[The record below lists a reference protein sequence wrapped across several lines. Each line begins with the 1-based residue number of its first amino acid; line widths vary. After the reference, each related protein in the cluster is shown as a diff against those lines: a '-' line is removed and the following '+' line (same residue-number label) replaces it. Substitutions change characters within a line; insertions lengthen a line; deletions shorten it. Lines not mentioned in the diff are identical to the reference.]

1 MKTSIQ
7 SLVLTLALS
16 WTCNTLAIPADGP
29 NLVFWPSAVTSQLSQ
44 RIVTDTY
51 QDSTGSM
58 WLSTQEGLNVYDGR
72 RVEKYLSLFV
82 EENGLPP
89 GGLLGTKESA
99 DGTLWIATT
108 ATLTKFD
115 RTKKEFLI
123 PAGLQRKKL
132 DIHAFELEKTGQVW
146 LGMTGAVGIFRPE
159 TDQYFHFKLPIAQF
173 NPNAQVLDLIVSDSG
188 TYALVSGHGIYRLK
202 WLAGDLEFIPLS
214 INVDIANMA
223 AYTISLKN
231 DDIWLATLDQGIVI
245 ISTNNKSIRRIT
257 AGNDVLDLPSNSIS
271 AVFHDDDNATWIGTG
286 KGLSITLD
294 GGRTFRNY
302 SDFNEGLSDT
312 QVYSIYKSDD
322 STFWIGFINGLVQAR
337 ASIVTPIS
345 RNNSNI
351 LSNTVNGVFVSD
363 DGTLWLATDAGVS
376 FQKPGGQNFS
386 HINSSTNSLIAD
398 DVATTVLADKTTV
411 WIGTFEGGLYRY
423 DRKAAS
429 ISRVLYDPNSSDGL
443 HSNAIT
449 SLEKAGSEEII
460 VGTYGG
466 GLSIVEPSGRVARTF
481 RSTEGSNISDRV
493 FALLNDK
500 NRGILVANENG
511 IAKLSSDLSDY
522 RNTSFATLA
531 LGDDSNLTNIG
542 TIEIQH
548 GQDNSLWIGTL
559 RYGLIKAERTT
570 EGEITS
576 VINKSRSL
584 NLPSNAV
591 MGIHKDATDQ
601 YWISHNE
608 GLTRF
613 NPDTLKVRHYTNKFG
628 ANNGEFLVG
637 SSFNTQQ
644 GIIYFGGFRGVVT
657 VDASAADQE
666 DRQVKVGLSSISV
679 MGEYRQFPDDLSTY
693 TLILDSNE
701 KIADIEFFGSEYVAP
716 EVIQYQ
722 YRILGFTDN
731 WINRKEERTVTLTDL
746 DAGEYVLEIAAKGV
760 LGDWNYD
767 ALKMPIIV
775 RPAWWQT
782 TYAAIAF
789 FMILLIIVLTI
800 IQSMKKSLNRVR
812 EREKELAFQ
821 VRERTV
827 DLEEAK
833 QAAEAANVAKSE
845 FLAVMSHE
853 IRTPLHGI
861 IGMNELLLKT
871 DTTPQQ
877 SRFARAA
884 LNSGK
889 TLLHLISEILDLA
902 KIEADRMDIESVEF
916 DLVSV
921 IDEVCYLQGEPA
933 QRKGLKL
940 DFIPDAVLAGSYRGD
955 PQKIRQIITN
965 LVGNA
970 IKFTESGR
978 ITVALGVDASGDV
991 RMVVDDT
998 GDGIPDDARTRVFEK
1013 FTQADTSTTR
1023 QYGGTG
1029 LGLTIC
1035 RNFAEVMGGSL
1046 SIETPT
1052 PGTGTRVI
1060 VAIPLEVAEIRPT
1073 LDRGTIGL
1081 LTDDEVLKSSTAAHA
1096 ALIGYDTVTIQS
1108 VEEIGQITCD
1118 ALIVDQLLNP
1128 SELDT
1133 IELEVDSVK
1142 KILATSIKS
1151 LSPRLHSQH
1160 WIGLHR
1166 PITTSNLE
1174 EALSSKA
1181 AQAAAHTPSIQI
1193 NADVLIVED
1202 NKVNQ
1207 ILVQEILK
1215 SMGLRS
1221 NLAENGLEA
1230 VTLFRRQRFDLVL
1243 MDCQMPVMDGFEA
1256 TKLIREIESERDY
1269 ERTPIIA
1276 LTAAARAEEYEQAL
1290 SSGMDEFMTKPF
1302 NVAQLE
1308 NRIIATLTHKIANDT
1323 IKGSATE
1330 HAAGQGPIDENVI
1343 ESILA
1348 INPGS
1353 GGSELLGK
1361 VIASFNTQLPI
1372 NLGNLRSSINTE
1384 DTETLRQNAHAL
1396 KSMSGNVGATQ
1407 LTKALNDIEQA
1418 AAVGQIT
1425 LSQEDYEDIEELARN
1440 AVAALQRWA

>member
-1 MKTSIQ
+1 MKTCTSILIIALFL
-7 SLVLTLALS
+7 SWGSNALAL
-16 WTCNTLAIPADGP
+16 TEEGP

-51 QDSTGSM
+51 QDSTGAI

-89 GGLLGTKESA
+89 GGLLGTRESA

-108 ATLTKFD
+108 ATLTRFD
-115 RTKKEFLI
+115 RTNKEFVI
-123 PAGLQRKKL
+123 PKGLRKKKL
-132 DIHAFELEKTGQVW
+132 DIHAFELKSTGQVW
-146 LGMTGAVGIFRPE
+146 LGMTGAIGVFRPD
-159 TDQYFHFKLPIAQF
+159 TDQFFHFELPSAQF
-173 NPNAQVLDLIVSDSG
+173 KPNSQVLDLIISNSDI
-188 TYALVSGHGIYRLK
+188 YALVSGHGIYRIK
-202 WLAGDLEFIPLS
+202 WVEGELEFHQLS
-214 INVDIANMA
+214 ISIDIASMA
-223 AYTISLKN
+223 AYTITLQN
-231 DDIWLATLDQGIVI
+231 NEIWLATLDQGIFI
-245 ISTNNKSIRRIT
+245 INRANNAIRRIS
-257 AGNDVLDLPSNSIS
+257 AGSGILDLPSNSIS
-271 AVFHDDDNATWIGTG
+271 AVFHDDNATWIGTG

-312 QVYSIYKSDD
+312 QVYSIFKSDD
-322 STFWIGFINGLVQAR
+322 STFWVGFINGLVQAR

-351 LSNTVNGVFVSD
+351 LSNTVNGVFVSN

-376 FQKPGGQNFS
+376 FQEPGSPKFT

-398 DVATTVLADKTTV
+398 DVATTVLADETTV

-423 DRKAAS
+423 DRKTTL
-429 ISRVLYDPNSSDGL
+429 ISRVHYEPNSNDGL

-449 SLEKAGSEEII
+449 SLAKASGGDII

-466 GLSIVEPSGRVARTF
+466 GLSIVRPDGIVARTF
-481 RSTEGSNISDRV
+481 RSIEGANISDRV
-493 FALLNDK
+493 FALLSDTDN
-500 NRGILVANENG
+500 GVLVANENG
-511 IAKLSSDLSDY
+511 IARLSSDLTDY
-522 RNTSFATLA
+522 QNTSFAALA
-531 LGDDSNLTNIG
+531 LGEDSSLTNIS

-548 GQDNSLWIGTL
+548 GRNNSLWIGTL
-559 RYGLIKAERTT
+559 RYGLIRADRNNQ
-570 EGEITS
+570 GEIRS
-576 VINKSRSL
+576 VTNKSRSL

-591 MGIHKDATDQ
+591 MGIHMDATGR

-637 SSFNTQQ
+637 SSFNTPQ
-644 GIIYFGGFRGVVT
+644 GLIYFGGFRGVVT
-657 VDASAADQE
+657 VDALAADQE
-666 DRQVKVGLSSISV
+666 ERQVKVGLSSISV
-679 MGEYRQFPDDLSTY
+679 MGEYRDFPDDLSSY
-693 TLILDSNE
+693 ALVLNSNE

-716 EVIQYQ
+716 DVIQYQ

-746 DAGEYVLEIAAKGV
+746 DAGEYLLEIAAKGV

-775 RPAWWQT
+775 LPAWWQT
-782 TYAAIAF
+782 IYAAVAF
-789 FMILLIIVLTI
+789 YLTLLMIVVTI
-800 IQSMKKSLNRVR
+800 IWSMRKSLKRVT
-812 EREKELAFQ
+812 EREKDLAFQ
-821 VRERTV
+821 VNERTM

-940 DFIPDAVLAGSYRGD
+940 DFIPDIALAGSYRGD

-978 ITVALGVDASGDV
+978 IVVTLGVDPSGEI

-998 GDGIPDDARTRVFEK
+998 GDGIPDDAKTRVFEK

-1023 QYGGTG
+1023 QFGGTG

-1035 RNFAEVMGGSL
+1035 RNFAEVLGGSL
-1046 SIETPT
+1046 SIETPAA
-1052 PGTGTRVI
+1052 GTGTRVVVI
-1060 VAIPLEVAEIRPT
+1060 IPLEIAEVRPS

-1081 LTDDEVLKSSTAAHA
+1081 LTEDEVLQKSTAAHA
-1096 ALIGYDTVTIQS
+1096 ALIGYRIVEIQS
-1108 VEEIGQITCD
+1108 AEAIDQVPYD
-1118 ALIVDQLLNP
+1118 ALIVDQLLKP
-1128 SELDT
+1128 SDLDD
-1133 IELEVDSVK
+1133 IELRFGSIK

-1151 LSPRLHSQH
+1151 LSPRLHSQQ

-1174 EALSSKA
+1174 EALSSEVTQPA
-1181 AQAAAHTPSIQI
+1181 APAVSLQI
-1193 NADVLIVED
+1193 NADVLVVED

-1207 ILVQEILK
+1207 ILVQEIMK
-1215 SMGLRS
+1215 SMGLKS
-1221 NLAENGLEA
+1221 SLAENGLEA
-1230 VTLFRRQRFDLVL
+1230 VTLFRRHRFDLVL

-1269 ERTPIIA
+1269 PRTPIIA

-1308 NRIIATLTHKIANDT
+1308 NRIVATLTHKISNDT
-1323 IKGSATE
+1323 VRGPASE
-1330 HAAGQGPIDENVI
+1330 HAAVQGPIDENVI
-1343 ESILA
+1343 DSILA
-1348 INPGS
+1348 INPAS
-1353 GGSELLGK
+1353 GGALLAK
-1361 VIASFNTQLPI
+1361 VIASFNAQLPI
-1372 NLGNLRSSINTE
+1372 NLANLRSSINTE
-1384 DTETLRQNAHAL
+1384 DHETLRQHAHAL
-1396 KSMSGNVGATQ
+1396 KSMSGNVGARQ

-1418 AAVGQIT
+1418 AAVGQVT
-1425 LSQEDYEDIEELARN
+1425 LSEEDYEDIEELARN
-1440 AVAALQRWA
+1440 AVEALQRWT

>member
-1 MKTSIQ
+1 
-7 SLVLTLALS
+7 
-16 WTCNTLAIPADGP
+16 
-29 NLVFWPSAVTSQLSQ
+29 
-44 RIVTDTY
+44 
-51 QDSTGSM
+51 
-58 WLSTQEGLNVYDGR
+58 
-72 RVEKYLSLFV
+72 
-82 EENGLPP
+82 
-89 GGLLGTKESA
+89 
-99 DGTLWIATT
+99 
-108 ATLTKFD
+108 
-115 RTKKEFLI
+115 
-123 PAGLQRKKL
+123 
-132 DIHAFELEKTGQVW
+132 
-146 LGMTGAVGIFRPE
+146 MTGAIGVFRPD
-159 TDQYFHFKLPIAQF
+159 TDQFFHFELPSAQF
-173 NPNAQVLDLIVSDSG
+173 KPNSQVLDLIISNSDI
-188 TYALVSGHGIYRLK
+188 YALVSGHGIYRLK
-202 WLAGDLEFIPLS
+202 WVEGELEFHELS
-214 INVDIANMA
+214 ISIDIKSMA
-223 AYTISLKN
+223 AYTITLQN
-231 DDIWLATLDQGIVI
+231 NEIWLATLDQGIFI
-245 ISTNNKSIRRIT
+245 INRANNAIRRIS
-257 AGNDVLDLPSNSIS
+257 AGSGILDLPSNSIS
-271 AVFHDDDNATWIGTG
+271 AVFHDDNATWIGTG

-312 QVYSIYKSDD
+312 QVYSIFKSDD
-322 STFWIGFINGLVQAR
+322 STFWVGFINGLVQAR

-351 LSNTVNGVFVSD
+351 LSNTVNGVFVSN

-376 FQKPGGQNFS
+376 FQEPGSPKFT

-398 DVATTVLADKTTV
+398 DVATTVLADETTV

-423 DRKAAS
+423 DRKTTL
-429 ISRVLYDPNSSDGL
+429 ISRVHYEPNSNDGL

-449 SLEKAGSEEII
+449 SLAKASGGDIV

-466 GLSIVEPSGRVARTF
+466 GLSIVRPDGIVARTF
-481 RSTEGSNISDRV
+481 RSIEGANISDRV
-493 FALLNDK
+493 FALLSDTDN
-500 NRGILVANENG
+500 GVLVANENG
-511 IAKLSSDLSDY
+511 IARLSSDLTDY
-522 RNTSFATLA
+522 QNTSFAALA
-531 LGDDSNLTNIG
+531 LGEDSSLTNIS

-548 GQDNSLWIGTL
+548 GRNNSLWIGTL
-559 RYGLIKAERTT
+559 RYGLIRADRNNQ
-570 EGEITS
+570 GEIRS
-576 VINKSRSL
+576 VTNKSRSL

-591 MGIHKDATDQ
+591 MGIHMDATGR

-637 SSFNTQQ
+637 SSFNTPQ
-644 GIIYFGGFRGVVT
+644 GLIYFGGFRGVVT
-657 VDASAADQE
+657 VDALAADQE
-666 DRQVKVGLSSISV
+666 ERQVKVGLSSISV
-679 MGEYRQFPDDLSTY
+679 MGEYRDFPDDLSSY
-693 TLILDSNE
+693 ALVLNSNE

-716 EVIQYQ
+716 DVIQYQ
-722 YRILGFTDN
+722 YRILGFTEN

-746 DAGEYVLEIAAKGV
+746 DAGEYLLEIAAKGV

-775 RPAWWQT
+775 LPAWWQT
-782 TYAAIAF
+782 IYAAVAF
-789 FMILLIIVLTI
+789 YLTLLMIVVTI
-800 IQSMKKSLNRVR
+800 IWSMRKSLKQVT
-812 EREKELAFQ
+812 EREKDLAFQ
-821 VRERTV
+821 VNERTM

-940 DFIPDAVLAGSYRGD
+940 DFIPDIALAGSYRGD

-978 ITVALGVDASGDV
+978 IVVTLGVDPSGEI

-998 GDGIPDDARTRVFEK
+998 GDGIPDDAKTRVFEK

-1023 QYGGTG
+1023 QFGGTG

-1035 RNFAEVMGGSL
+1035 RNFAEVLGGSL
-1046 SIETPT
+1046 SIETPAA
-1052 PGTGTRVI
+1052 GTGTRVVVI
-1060 VAIPLEVAEIRPT
+1060 IPLEIAEVRPS

-1081 LTDDEVLKSSTAAHA
+1081 LTEDELLQKSTAAHA
-1096 ALIGYDTVTIQS
+1096 ALIGYRIVEIQS
-1108 VEEIGQITCD
+1108 AEAIDQVPYD
-1118 ALIVDQLLNP
+1118 ALIVDQLLKP
-1128 SELDT
+1128 SDLDD
-1133 IELEVDSVK
+1133 IELRFGSIK

-1151 LSPRLHSQH
+1151 LSPRLHSQQ

-1174 EALSSKA
+1174 EALSSEVTQPA
-1181 AQAAAHTPSIQI
+1181 APAVSLQI
-1193 NADVLIVED
+1193 NADVLVVED

-1207 ILVQEILK
+1207 ILVQEIMK
-1215 SMGLRS
+1215 SMGLKS
-1221 NLAENGLEA
+1221 SLAENGLEA
-1230 VTLFRRQRFDLVL
+1230 VTLFRRHRFDLVL

-1269 ERTPIIA
+1269 PRTPIIA

-1308 NRIIATLTHKIANDT
+1308 NRIVATLTHKISNDT
-1323 IKGSATE
+1323 VRGPASE
-1330 HAAGQGPIDENVI
+1330 HAAVQGPIDENVI
-1343 ESILA
+1343 DSILA
-1348 INPGS
+1348 INPAS
-1353 GGSELLGK
+1353 GGALLAK
-1361 VIASFNTQLPI
+1361 VIASFNAQLPI
-1372 NLGNLRSSINTE
+1372 NLANLRSSINTE
-1384 DTETLRQNAHAL
+1384 DHETLRQHAHAL
-1396 KSMSGNVGATQ
+1396 KSMSGNVGARQ

-1418 AAVGQIT
+1418 AAVGQVT
-1425 LSQEDYEDIEELARN
+1425 LSEEDYEDIEELARN
-1440 AVAALQRWA
+1440 AVEALQRWT

>member
-1 MKTSIQ
+1 
-7 SLVLTLALS
+7 
-16 WTCNTLAIPADGP
+16 
-29 NLVFWPSAVTSQLSQ
+29 
-44 RIVTDTY
+44 
-51 QDSTGSM
+51 
-58 WLSTQEGLNVYDGR
+58 
-72 RVEKYLSLFV
+72 
-82 EENGLPP
+82 
-89 GGLLGTKESA
+89 
-99 DGTLWIATT
+99 
-108 ATLTKFD
+108 
-115 RTKKEFLI
+115 
-123 PAGLQRKKL
+123 
-132 DIHAFELEKTGQVW
+132 
-146 LGMTGAVGIFRPE
+146 MTGAIGVFRPD
-159 TDQYFHFKLPIAQF
+159 TDQFFHFELPSAQF
-173 NPNAQVLDLIVSDSG
+173 KPNSQVLDLIISNSDI
-188 TYALVSGHGIYRLK
+188 YALVSGHGIYRIK
-202 WLAGDLEFIPLS
+202 WVEGELEFHQLS
-214 INVDIANMA
+214 ISIDIASMA
-223 AYTISLKN
+223 AYTITLQN
-231 DDIWLATLDQGIVI
+231 NEIWLATLDQGIFI
-245 ISTNNKSIRRIT
+245 INRANNAIRRIS
-257 AGNDVLDLPSNSIS
+257 AGSGILDLPSNSIS
-271 AVFHDDDNATWIGTG
+271 AVFHDDNATWIGTG

-312 QVYSIYKSDD
+312 QVYSIFKSDD
-322 STFWIGFINGLVQAR
+322 STFWVGFINGLVQAR

-351 LSNTVNGVFVSD
+351 LSNTVNGVFVSN

-376 FQKPGGQNFS
+376 FQEPGSPKFT

-398 DVATTVLADKTTV
+398 DVATTVLADETTV

-423 DRKAAS
+423 DRKTTL
-429 ISRVLYDPNSSDGL
+429 ISRVHYEPNSNDGL

-449 SLEKAGSEEII
+449 SLAKASGGDIV

-466 GLSIVEPSGRVARTF
+466 GLSIVRPDGIVARTF
-481 RSTEGSNISDRV
+481 RSIEGANISDRV
-493 FALLNDK
+493 FALLNDTD
-500 NRGILVANENG
+500 NGVLVANENG
-511 IAKLSSDLSDY
+511 IARLSSDLTDY
-522 RNTSFATLA
+522 QNTSFAALA
-531 LGDDSNLTNIG
+531 LGEDSSLTNIS

-548 GQDNSLWIGTL
+548 GRNNSLWIGTL
-559 RYGLIKAERTT
+559 RYGLIRADRNNQ
-570 EGEITS
+570 GEIRS
-576 VINKSRSL
+576 VTNKSRSL

-591 MGIHKDATDQ
+591 MGIHMDATGR

-637 SSFNTQQ
+637 SSFNTPQ
-644 GIIYFGGFRGVVT
+644 GLIYFGGFRGVVT
-657 VDASAADQE
+657 VDALAADQE
-666 DRQVKVGLSSISV
+666 ERQVKVGLSSISV
-679 MGEYRQFPDDLSTY
+679 MGEYRDFPDDLSSY
-693 TLILDSNE
+693 ALVLNSNE

-716 EVIQYQ
+716 DVIQYQ
-722 YRILGFTDN
+722 YRILGFTEN

-746 DAGEYVLEIAAKGV
+746 DAGEYLLEIAAKGV

-775 RPAWWQT
+775 LPAWWQT
-782 TYAAIAF
+782 IYAAVAF
-789 FMILLIIVLTI
+789 YLTLLMIVVTI
-800 IQSMKKSLNRVR
+800 IWSMRKSLKQVT
-812 EREKELAFQ
+812 EREKDLAFQ
-821 VRERTV
+821 VNERTM

-940 DFIPDAVLAGSYRGD
+940 DFIPDIALAGSYRGD

-978 ITVALGVDASGDV
+978 IVVTLGVDPSGEI

-998 GDGIPDDARTRVFEK
+998 GDGIPDDAKTRVFEK

-1023 QYGGTG
+1023 QFGGTG

-1035 RNFAEVMGGSL
+1035 RNFAEVLGGSL
-1046 SIETPT
+1046 SIETPAA
-1052 PGTGTRVI
+1052 GTGTRVVVI
-1060 VAIPLEVAEIRPT
+1060 IPLEIAEVRPS

-1081 LTDDEVLKSSTAAHA
+1081 LTEDEVLQKSTAAHA
-1096 ALIGYDTVTIQS
+1096 ALIGYRIVEIQS
-1108 VEEIGQITCD
+1108 AEAIDQVPYD
-1118 ALIVDQLLNP
+1118 ALIVDQLLKP
-1128 SELDT
+1128 SDLDD
-1133 IELEVDSVK
+1133 IELRFGSIK

-1151 LSPRLHSQH
+1151 LSPRLHSQQ

-1174 EALSSKA
+1174 EALSSEVTQPA
-1181 AQAAAHTPSIQI
+1181 APAVSLQI
-1193 NADVLIVED
+1193 NADVLVVED

-1207 ILVQEILK
+1207 ILVQEIMK
-1215 SMGLRS
+1215 SMGLKS
-1221 NLAENGLEA
+1221 SLAENGLEA
-1230 VTLFRRQRFDLVL
+1230 VTLFRRHRFDLVL

-1269 ERTPIIA
+1269 PRTPIIA

-1308 NRIIATLTHKIANDT
+1308 NRIVATLTHKISNDT
-1323 IKGSATE
+1323 VRGPASE
-1330 HAAGQGPIDENVI
+1330 HAAVQGPIDENVI
-1343 ESILA
+1343 DSILA
-1348 INPGS
+1348 INPAS
-1353 GGSELLGK
+1353 GGALLAK
-1361 VIASFNTQLPI
+1361 VIASFNAQLPI
-1372 NLGNLRSSINTE
+1372 NLANLRSSINTE
-1384 DTETLRQNAHAL
+1384 DHETLRQHAHAL
-1396 KSMSGNVGATQ
+1396 KSMSGNVGARQ

-1418 AAVGQIT
+1418 AAVGQVT
-1425 LSQEDYEDIEELARN
+1425 LSEEDYEDIEELARN
-1440 AVAALQRWA
+1440 AVEALQRWT